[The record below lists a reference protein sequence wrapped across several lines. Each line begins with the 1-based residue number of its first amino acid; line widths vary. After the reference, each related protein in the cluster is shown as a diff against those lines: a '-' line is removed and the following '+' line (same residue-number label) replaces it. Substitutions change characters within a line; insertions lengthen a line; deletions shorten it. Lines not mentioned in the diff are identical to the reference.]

1 MNRFIHAPVCTAFS
15 GNELTLSVLIRT
27 DGAKKAP
34 VFVTYESAVRERT
47 QRMRATDT
55 HGDYTLYSY
64 TLTADEVRGKEI
76 IYSFGQD
83 GVDSRIYTVPIMDMP
98 ALPPFVITEF
108 ASEMRNEAHFYEL
121 CNPRGESV
129 DLFDYE
135 ILLEKDGVIV
145 GRNPLADAKRTNVLK
160 AGEVAVLR
168 FLAAESLA
176 EHGSADKDVRAM
188 LRALA
193 DAFPDCEKYVRRAPR
208 VMTVHL
214 AKKSKDGYAPLKGT
228 FPVTQN
234 DPHRLLV
241 VPRGKGADAAVYVMR
256 VNCDKDERDVPA
268 RTVSLWTV
276 DFSDPSHP
284 FRIDTRRP
292 ATPGALD
299 VGQVFPRVGNPETP
313 AILPLSPVGEC
324 VVEGTHLPL
333 RFAVLGGNVGVVRV
347 HIVTPDGTRELTPVQ
362 KEDGTYEASV
372 PVKIL
377 RADPRTL
384 SYWIE
389 ARSET
394 YHATLGNENNPQTVS
409 LIDRSGPIVSRLYP
423 ADGQT
428 LGVSDALDV
437 TVRFWDLSGVDVKGT
452 SLFFDGRNVSD
463 GSKWRKNSVTYTPP
477 MPLSEG
483 EHVIEMTLRDL
494 LGNRSYLRS
503 AFRVSA
509 DRPNLYRGEVH
520 AHTLDSDGSGTP
532 EEAMA
537 YARDVGKVDYFA
549 VTDHCCYLVQEDIDR
564 QKAVADSFN
573 VDGKFA
579 ALYGYEVSW
588 GNKEF
593 YGHMNVL
600 GAPWFA
606 AADKHSLYDI
616 YDKLT
621 ADPFAL
627 AMFNHPIDRWGDF
640 NSFGGYTRERDARVA
655 LAEIKRAEFDNHYA
669 LALARGWH
677 VAPVSNEDNHKKDW
691 TTRTTGTGVALAYEL
706 TRDNIM
712 DAFRRGRTYSTMDN
726 TMKIWYRVN
735 GEWLGSRLQNPKQL
749 IAEVEIS
756 TEREEG
762 IGVVELVSEDN
773 IVVARAVAGL
783 RRRFAWRVEL
793 APDFDYYYIRV
804 RNGDTYTVTSPVYVE
819 GRDAVSIVDM
829 KGGVSK
835 DPTRPHAV
843 SVTVQNT
850 GTADLVGVMVTMY
863 LTPVEGFAIREQ
875 TSNKTILIDK
885 LKVGETR
892 TVNAYFPNVEG
903 ARRVSA
909 VVEGQVGRN
918 RYADTHFLLLTPALI
933 TKVLPLTSP
942 HNGVENPF
950 AYAELYNHTEA
961 PLSLDGYCL
970 NARHVTGDHNPTV
983 RLCRVI
989 IPLDGFVIP
998 PHETLVVWQRPVGS
1012 KLTVDDFNARYGTSF
1027 EEGKDLLITE
1037 KPMLVAD
1044 RVGHTLDLCFGE
1056 EHLTRAA
1063 YGTYCG
1069 GALPRVDVPDQYRYA
1084 SDMTIR
1090 ELRFAQSAA
1099 TPGRVMKMQTVHTV
1113 AGTSRRKAADR
1124 VMAVTDL
1131 TKTPL
1136 TLVQRVEQKKP
1147 TPTPAQKKPSAL
1159 QVILGAIP
1167 TTKNNSK
1174 NNKKK

>member
-1 MNRFIHAPVCTAFS
+1 MNRFIHTPVSVAFS
-15 GNELTLSVLIRT
+15 GQALTLSLLIHA
-27 DGAKKAP
+27 DGARKTP
-34 VFVTYESAVRERT
+34 VSVTYESAVRERT
-47 QRMRATDT
+47 QRMRAADT
-55 HGDYTLYSY
+55 YAEYTLYTY
-64 TLTADEVRGKEI
+64 TLNADEVRGKEL
-76 IYSFGQD
+76 IYSFEQG
-83 GVDSRIYTVPIMDMP
+83 GVDSRIYTVPIGEMP
-98 ALPPFVITEF
+98 KLPPFVITEF
-108 ASEMRNEAHFYEL
+108 ATEMRSDAHYYEL
-121 CNPRGESV
+121 CNPREESV
-129 DLFDYE
+129 DLYDYE
-135 ILLEKDGVIV
+135 ILLEKDGVV
-145 GRNPLADAKRTNVLK
+145 KGRNPLADAKRVNVLK
-160 AGEVAVLR
+160 GGEVAVLR
-168 FLAAESLA
+168 FLQAASLTQN
-176 EHGSADKDVRAM
+176 GSAEKDVRAM

-193 DAFPDCEKYVRRAPR
+193 DEFPSCEKRIKSAPR
-208 VMTVHL
+208 VMTASL
-214 AKKSKDGYAPLKGT
+214 CKKGKEGFEATKGT
-228 FPVTQN
+228 FPVSQN

-241 VPRGKGADAAVYVMR
+241 VPRGKGADAALYVMR

-268 RTVSLWTV
+268 RTTSLWTI

-292 ATPGALD
+292 ATPGVAD
-299 VGQVFPRVGNPETP
+299 VGQVFPRLGNPETP
-313 AILPLSPVGEC
+313 AILPLTPLEEC

-333 RFAVLGGNVGVVRV
+333 RFAVLGDKVGVARLHV
-347 HIVTPDGTRELTPVQ
+347 VTPDGTRSFVPTLLQ
-362 KEDGTYEASV
+362 DGSYEV
-372 PVKIL
+372 NIPVKML
-377 RADPRTL
+377 RAEPRTL

-394 YHATLGNENNPQTVS
+394 YRATLGNENNPQTVS

-428 LGVSDALDV
+428 LGVDDALDV
-437 TVRFWDLSGVDVKGT
+437 IVRFWDLSGVDIKGT
-452 SLFFDGRNVSD
+452 SLFFDGRNVSEQ
-463 GSKWRKNSVTYTPP
+463 SKWRKNSVTYTPP
-477 MPLSEG
+477 QPLAEG
-483 EHVIEMTLRDL
+483 EHIVEMTLRDT

-503 AFRVSA
+503 AFRVSTA
-509 DRPNLYRGEVH
+509 RPNLYRGEVH
-520 AHTLDSDGSGTP
+520 AHTLESDGSGTP
-532 EEAMA
+532 EEAMT

-549 VTDHCCYLVQEDIDR
+549 VTDHCCYLVQEDIER
-564 QKAVADSFN
+564 QKEVADRFN
-573 VDGKFA
+573 ADGKFA

-588 GNKEF
+588 GDREF

-600 GAPWFA
+600 GVPWFA

-655 LAEIKRAEFDNHYA
+655 LAEIKRFEFDNHYA

-677 VAPVSNEDNHKKDW
+677 VSPVYNEDNHQKDW
-691 TTRTTGTGVALAYEL
+691 TTKTTGTGVALAYAL
-706 TRDNIM
+706 TRDNVM

-726 TMKIWYRVN
+726 TMKIFYRVN
-735 GEWLGSRLQNPKQL
+735 GAWLGSRLQNPKQL
-749 IAEVEIS
+749 TAEVEIT
-756 TEREEG
+756 TERAEG
-762 IGVVELVSEDN
+762 IGKVELVSEDN
-773 IVVARAVAGL
+773 IVIASANAGL
-783 RRRFAWRVEL
+783 RRRFTWRVDF

-804 RNGDTYTVTSPVYVE
+804 RNGETYSVTSPVYVE

-843 SVTVQNT
+843 SVTVQNA
-850 GTADLVGVMVTMY
+850 GDAELSNVMVTMY
-863 LTPVEGFAIREQ
+863 LTGVEGFSIREQ

-885 LKVGETR
+885 LKAGETR

-903 ARRVSA
+903 ERRVSA
-909 VVEGQVGRN
+909 VVEAHAGRN
-918 RYADTHFLLLTPALI
+918 RYADTRFLLLTPALI

-950 AYAELYNHTEA
+950 AYAELYNHTEQA
-961 PLSLDGYCL
+961 LSLDGYSL
-970 NARHVTGDHNPTV
+970 NARHVTGDHRPTE

-989 IPLDGFVIP
+989 LPLDGYEIA
-998 PHETLVVWQRPVGS
+998 PHEALVVWQRPVGS
-1012 KLTVDDFNARYGTSF
+1012 KLTVADFNARYGTSF
-1027 EEGKDLLITE
+1027 EEGRDLLITE

-1044 RVGHTLDLCFGE
+1044 RKGHMLDLCFGE

-1099 TPGRVMKMQTVHTV
+1099 TPGRVTRMQTLHTV
-1113 AGTSRRKAADR
+1113 AGASRRRAADR

-1136 TLVQRVEQKKP
+1136 TLVQRVEAKKSP
-1147 TPTPAQKKPSAL
+1147 PAPAQKKPSAL

-1167 TTKNNSK
+1167 TTKNN
-1174 NNKKK
+1174 KKK